1 MVSQSQLWPPFV
13 SCLVGLRVDALTGS
27 PVSLQQLPE
36 LETPFVLSCNT
47 LSLYLAWLRRC
58 GPKPTFGSNFGL
70 SLEHSDLAGEFLLL
84 RFELGKFFITALQ
97 LSVTARRA
105 GCS

>member
-1 MVSQSQLWPPFV
+1 MY
-13 SCLVGLRVDALTGS
+13 
-27 PVSLQQLPE
+27 
-36 LETPFVLSCNT
+36 T
-47 LSLYLAWLRRC
+47 LFLYLARLPRC
-58 GPKPTFGSNFGL
+58 GPRPTFGPNSGL

-84 RFELGKFFITALQ
+84 RFELGEFFITALQ